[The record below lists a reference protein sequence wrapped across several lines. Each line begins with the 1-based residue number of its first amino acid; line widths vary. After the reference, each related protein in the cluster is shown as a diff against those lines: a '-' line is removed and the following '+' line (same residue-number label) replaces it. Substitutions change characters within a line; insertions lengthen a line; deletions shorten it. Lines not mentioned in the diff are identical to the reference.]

1 MHICDLTTLYIE
13 DGAGGVNTYLT
24 EKARYVAEHGAGR
37 RHTIIVPGAQHA
49 KQTLLTSTLYTV
61 KSPRF
66 FYNPHHRILASYRRI
81 KQLLTVIRPDIIEV
95 DCLSLLGRWAQ
106 RALAPR
112 RVPLVGFYHTHL
124 PSLYA
129 RPLTQCFGA
138 PVARLVEAWAWRYV
152 TYCMAPL
159 DRVLVSS
166 NALYTHLVSR
176 IDKTIDQVPLGV
188 NLSLFAPRLPAAR
201 PAEPGRPI
209 ILYVGRLSQEKD
221 LTVLCEAFR
230 LLNQRGSYQ
239 LHIVGDGP
247 LRPQI
252 ERFVQATAHTA
263 YLGSIPYGER
273 LADMYAAANVLALP
287 SRNETFGL
295 TILEAL
301 ASGIPAVAI
310 RQGGPTDLLHA
321 QVGALAAPGD
331 PVDFA
336 EKLAQVLANTH
347 LAQHCRRYVTE
358 HFSWEK
364 TFLQLLALY
373 DTLQTCETHDP
384 CPLASPH
391 RPGAVVEPF
400 DRGRGLC

>member
-24 EKARYVAEHGAGR
+24 EKARYIAEHGAGW

-49 KQTLLTSTLYTV
+49 QRTLLASTLYTV

-66 FYNPHHRILASYRRI
+66 FYNPHHRILANYRRI
-81 KQLLTVIRPDIIEV
+81 KQLLTTLRPDIIEV

-124 PSLYA
+124 PCLYA
-129 RPLTQCFGA
+129 RPLTECFGA
-138 PVARLVEAWAWRYV
+138 PVARLIETWAWRYV
-152 TYCMAPL
+152 LYCMAPL

-176 IDKTIDQVPLGV
+176 LTTKIDHVPLGV
-188 NLSLFAPRLPAAR
+188 NLRLFAPRPAAAR
-201 PAEPGRPI
+201 PVEPARPV

-221 LTVLCEAFR
+221 LPVLYEAFR
-230 LLNQRGSYQ
+230 QLNQRGAYQ

-252 ERFVQATAHTA
+252 ERFVATTPHTA

-273 LADMYAAANVLALP
+273 LADMYARADVLALP

-336 EKLAQVLANTH
+336 EKLAQVLADTH
-347 LAQHCRRYVTE
+347 LTQHCRRYVTE
-358 HFSWEK
+358 HFSWDK
-364 TFLQLLALY
+364 TFLKLLALY
-373 DTLQTCETHDP
+373 ETLVTCEPHDT
-384 CPLASPH
+384 CRLASPH
-391 RPGAVVEPF
+391 GPGTTTAPF
-400 DRGRGLC
+400 DRGRGRC

>member
-24 EKARYVAEHGAGR
+24 EKALYVAEHGAGW
-37 RHTIIVPGAQHA
+37 RHTMIVPGVQHA
-49 KQTLLTSTLYTV
+49 ERTFLRSTLYTI

-66 FYNPHHRILASYRRI
+66 FYNPHHRILANYRRI
-81 KQLLTVIRPDIIEV
+81 KRLLVSLRPDIIEV

-129 RPLTQCFGA
+129 RPLTENFGA
-138 PVARLVEAWAWRYV
+138 PVARLTEAWAWRYV

-176 IDKTIDQVPLGV
+176 LDKKIDHVPLGV
-188 NLSLFAPRLPAAR
+188 NLRLFAPRPASAR
-201 PAEPGRPI
+201 PCRPERPV

-221 LTVLCEAFR
+221 LPVLCEAFQR
-230 LLNQRGSYQ
+230 LNQRGAYQ

-252 ERFVQATAHTA
+252 ERFVQTTAHTA
-263 YLGSIPYGER
+263 YLGSVPYGER
-273 LADMYAAANVLALP
+273 LADIYATADVLALP

-301 ASGIPAVAI
+301 ASGIPAVAV

-321 QVGALAAPGD
+321 HVGALASPGD
-331 PVDFA
+331 PGDFA
-336 EKLAQVLANTH
+336 EKLAQVLTDTTMT
-347 LAQHCRRYVTE
+347 QHCRRYVTE
-358 HFSWEK
+358 HFSWDK
-364 TFLQLLALY
+364 TFLKLLALY
-373 DTLQTCETHDP
+373 ETLLTCDPHDA
-384 CPLASPH
+384 CRLASSQ
-391 RPGAVVEPF
+391 GSSTTEEPF
-400 DRGRGLC
+400 DRDGGLC